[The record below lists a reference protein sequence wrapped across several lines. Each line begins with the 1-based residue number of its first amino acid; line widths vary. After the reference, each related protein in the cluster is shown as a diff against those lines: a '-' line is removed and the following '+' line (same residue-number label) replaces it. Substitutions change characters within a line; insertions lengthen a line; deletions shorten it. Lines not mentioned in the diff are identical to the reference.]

1 MEEDYFWTLVSRY
14 FSKEASEEEKAALA
28 ELLAESEARQQQWEY
43 AKQQWKAHPKLPKHD
58 RTRAKQLL
66 VRGVAKARQREE
78 ILGYEKTVGR
88 KRRVGQWL
96 RWGAAC
102 LFIGLSV
109 LFYFRYEKTAS
120 ESTPLLS
127 IKKIEVPNGNI
138 QKILLPDG
146 TKVWLNAGSTL
157 EYAEPFLTRNVLL
170 TGEGFFDVVR
180 DEASPFTVQTE
191 DLKVRVLGTSFNVK
205 EYKNE
210 PATVAVAS
218 GSVRVSL
225 EKDSSEHIVLSPAEG
240 VIVDKAHATFIKS
253 TPDLSRL
260 AAWREGKLIFQ
271 DQSLRE
277 IIPTLERWYQ
287 VQIVL
292 SDESIGDR
300 RFSGTFQQ
308 EQLQNILQIMHH
320 AICID
325 FTITQQQVTLEPG
338 SCE

>member
-14 FSKEASEEEKAALA
+14 FSNEASEEDKEALA
-28 ELLAESEARQQQWEY
+28 TLLAESEARQQQWEN
-43 AKQQWKAHPKLPKHD
+43 AKQQWKATPKLPKHD

-66 VRGVAKARQREE
+66 LKGMAKSRQRDEVRDFE
-78 ILGYEKTVGR
+78 RTLSR
-88 KRRVGQWL
+88 KRGTGQWL

-102 LFIGLSV
+102 LLVSLSV
-109 LFYFRYEKTAS
+109 FVYIRFEKIAS
-120 ESTPLLS
+120 ENMPLLS
-127 IKKIEVPNGNI
+127 INKIEVPQGNV

-157 EYAEPFLTRNVLL
+157 EYPEPFLARNVQL
-170 TGEGFFDVVR
+170 TGEGFFEVIR
-180 DEASPFTVQTE
+180 NEALPFTVKTK
-191 DLKVRVLGTSFNVK
+191 DLQVRVLGTSFNVK
-205 EYKNE
+205 QYQQE
-210 PATVAVAS
+210 AAAVEVSS

-225 EKDSSEHIVLSPAEG
+225 EKDSLESTVLSPAEG
-240 VIVDKAHATFIKS
+240 VVLDTAHHKLIKS
-253 TPDLSRL
+253 SLDLNRL
-260 AAWREGKLIFQ
+260 AAWREGKLIFE
-271 DQSLRE
+271 DQPLQE

-308 EQLQNILQIMHH
+308 ERLQNILQIMHH

-325 FTITQQQVTLEPG
+325 FEIDQPHVTLTAG